1 MSVKQII
8 EDTYLKLVNDDSSL
22 YNLEVLSKDNSD
34 YRLVEKSFTNTC
46 SELAKTRYSN
56 KELKIERICRIHKKV
71 PEVKSESKSKK
82 NVLVFH
88 GTPREN
94 VEGILNY
101 GFRSTERLFSIK
113 FLLFQDLFFFNSKI

>member
-46 SELAKTRYSN
+46 GELAKTRYSN
-56 KELKIERICRIHKKV
+56 KELKIERICRIHKKI

-101 GFRSTERLFSIK
+101 GFRSTECLFSVK
-113 FLLFQDLFFFNSKI
+113 FLLFLDLI